1 MQFINQSTH
10 PDAGLTRG
18 RGENAGKNDRKKERK
33 KKTGNWAGNS
43 TFFQWSDDIESPVC
57 LFVCL
62 FHNPSLS
69 RACLWL
75 STFCPTPALGLAL
88 PTNSCPHLDSPTG
101 GNTHR
106 LPLRVFG
113 QCRRERLKVIQ
124 CSSDISDQGWETTP
138 WASSSKSSIHVDTSE
153 ESTHFFFKTGNP
165 PDRLPSPLWSHLLAY
180 YWLKVKVPPFDRAR
194 THTHR
199 LQCKQKSDDD

>member
-62 FHNPSLS
+62 FVCFTIRLFPARASGCPPFVQPRHSDLLCPPIAARTLTRRREGILTGCLCGFLANADARDSKLSNVVPIFQIKDGKQHLGRLARNPVSTWTPLRRAPIFFSKLATRLIAS
-69 RACLWL
+69 RPLCGAT
-75 STFCPTPALGLAL
+75 S
-88 PTNSCPHLDSPTG
+88 SPTIG
-101 GNTHR
+101 
-106 LPLRVFG
+106 
-113 QCRRERLKVIQ
+113 
-124 CSSDISDQGWETTP
+124 
-138 WASSSKSSIHVDTSE
+138 
-153 ESTHFFFKTGNP
+153 
-165 PDRLPSPLWSHLLAY
+165 
-180 YWLKVKVPPFDRAR
+180 
-194 THTHR
+194 
-199 LQCKQKSDDD
+199 